1 LLVTHLVI
9 INFFKLSVQDFFP
22 LGSFLLSFETF
33 TLLLMVEEARAKEG
47 DHALLNAGIHDLLKV
62 KALLLGDQRLV
73 VTFVIFFFL
82 LKFGGLSL
90 IIIIVR
96 VVVRGICRRDLYQ
109 WLSCLYQVLYSLLLL
124 Q

>member
-1 LLVTHLVI
+1 
-9 INFFKLSVQDFFP
+9 
-22 LGSFLLSFETF
+22 
-33 TLLLMVEEARAKEG
+33 MVEEARAKEG